1 MYVFS
6 ASNVEVLFASNRTLF
21 EKQNGR
27 IRYKMILLEGS
38 GVPSENREWML
49 SVNFWQMTCLSTNRK
64 SRNLLF
70 GID

>member
-27 IRYKMILLEGS
+27 IRYQMILLEGS
-38 GVPSENREWML
+38 GVPSENREWIPL
-49 SVNFWQMTCLSTNRK
+49 SISGR
-64 SRNLLF
+64 
-70 GID
+70 